1 MPQFLLALF
10 LLVMGV
16 ACTAVLLA
24 LFVDAPHPL
33 RSAWRRARIGATIRR
48 ETSDLDRRYAAL
60 VEEHR
65 RTP

>member
-1 MPQFLLALF
+1 MPQFLLAVF
-10 LLVMGV
+10 LIVMCL
-16 ACTAVLLA
+16 ACTAVLVR
-24 LFVDAPHPL
+24 LFVNAPDPL
-33 RSAWRRARIGATIRR
+33 RSAWRWARIGATVRR